1 MTRTF
6 LIRQADPAAEI
17 EIVRG
22 LFREYQRA
30 IGIDLCFQGFEAE
43 LAELPGA
50 YAPPRGRLLLAFE
63 SERPAGCAAL
73 RPAGDDTCEMK
84 RLYARPAYRGTGLG
98 RLLAEALLAEARAAG
113 YRRMVLDTLP
123 SMTAAIGLYRSL
135 GFRERPPY
143 TFNPHEGALYFELDL
158 AAVSDPSAGRAARRA
173 RPSGPGE

>member
-1 MTRTF
+1 MSQTF
-6 LIRQADPAAEI
+6 LVRKADPAAELDL
-17 EIVRG
+17 VRE

-50 YAPPRGRLLLAFE
+50 YAPPRGRLLLAFDAG
-63 SERPAGCAAL
+63 RAAGCAAL
-73 RPAGDDTCEMK
+73 RPAGEDTCEMK
-84 RLYARPAYRGTGLG
+84 RLYARPAHRGSGLG
-98 RLLAEALLAEARAAG
+98 RRLAEALLAEARAAG

-143 TFNPHEGALYFELDL
+143 TFNPHEGALYFEIDL
-158 AAVSDPSAGRAARRA
+158 V
-173 RPSGPGE
+173 GE